1 MVLLEFGIQEK
12 VVTQLLYLMFRN
24 LIMILL
30 LISNGKKLKLEMIV
44 LLSLLMDLL
53 IFGIL
58 ESLKKIILK
67 VLQLKI

>member
-58 ESLKKIILK
+58 ESLKKIDLK

>member
-30 LISNGKKLKLEMIV
+30 HISNGKKLKLEMIV

-58 ESLKKIILK
+58 ESLKKIDLK